1 MPERSLTAYIR
12 AREKMVQDQVIGR
25 GVKDTRVA
33 DAMRKVPR
41 EFFVESA
48 LASRA
53 YSDGP
58 LPIGE
63 KQTISQPYMVGL
75 MTEALELNGREKVLE
90 VGTGSGY
97 QTAVLGLLA
106 AQVFSIEKIRPLSVR
121 ARAVLDELNYY
132 NVALHVGDGTIGW
145 SDHAPYDA
153 IIVTAG
159 APSIPKPLLDQLAVG
174 GRLVVPSAAR
184 SRRCSNA
191 YGAPNRASTK
201 KIWASAASSSF
212 GGNTVG
218 PTEGQIFFAR
228 FFLSIAL
235 YFLLLRF

>member
-1 MPERSLTAYIR
+1 MPERSPTAYIR
-12 AREKMVQDQVIGR
+12 AREKMVQEQVAGR
-25 GVKDTRVA
+25 GVRDPRVA
-33 DAMRKVPR
+33 EAMRKVPR

-53 YSDGP
+53 YDDGP
-58 LPIGE
+58 LPIGD

-75 MTEALELNGREKVLE
+75 MTEALELKGDEKVLE

-121 ARAVLDELNYY
+121 ARAVLDELHYY

-145 SDHAPYDA
+145 SDHAPYDG

-159 APSIPKPLLDQLAVG
+159 SPPNVPKPLLDQLAVG
-174 GRLVVPSAAR
+174 GRLVIPVGDEESQVLKR
-184 SRRCSNA
+184 IRRTEKGFQEENLGECRFVKLWGK
-191 YGAPNRASTK
+191 YG
-201 KIWASAASSSF
+201 WAD
-212 GGNTVG
+212 
-218 PTEGQIFFAR
+218 
-228 FFLSIAL
+228 
-235 YFLLLRF
+235 